1 MNKRIIAL
9 VMIVLVGVSV
19 LVYQKFVPKAET
31 GLTASGTIEATTVEL
46 NAKLSGTLAE
56 LNIKAGQQVTKGQLV
71 GQIERNDLVAQK
83 ERDALSVL
91 KAEAQLRDL
100 TSGARVQEIKEATAA
115 VNIAQ
120 ANLEKAQADWQRGE
134 QLFKEGAIAQ
144 DTYEKLVTDL
154 QVKQNLLESARAKL
168 SLLEEGS
175 RPETIKAAQTEVERS
190 KAVLKASEALLADTK
205 IISPIN
211 GTVLSTNREAGEFV
225 QAGTSLA
232 TVADLQDMWI
242 RVYVATDDLP
252 RIKLNQQV
260 VFTVSGSD
268 KHYQGVIEEIASQG
282 EFTPKTI
289 QTKKER
295 TNIVFA
301 VKIRID
307 QQDGQLKPGMP
318 ADVVFE

>member
-9 VMIVLVGVSV
+9 VMIVLVGASV